1 MWGCRPSSTVAAN
14 TEMVRDLISTL
25 ETNVD
30 IDRMSFVIPHG
41 FEHLKGKDANFE
53 MVTSNTI

>member
-1 MWGCRPSSTVAAN
+1 MWGCRPSDQVDAK
-14 TEMVRDLISTL
+14 TEMVKDVVKTL
-25 ETNVD
+25 KKKYNHNTMTID
-30 IDRMSFVIPHG
+30 IPEA

>member
-14 TEMVRDLISTL
+14 TEMVIDIISTL
-25 ETNVD
+25 ETNID
-30 IDRMSFVIPHG
+30 IDRMCFVIPHG